1 MSVTVKDL
9 LNLPSLRQAKVL
21 GGAKGLSRVVASI
34 SVLESIDPG
43 VLINE
48 VFPQG
53 KFYGSEIVL
62 TGFLNCADDVDC
74 QCANILR
81 LAQGGEVG
89 LILFYVGVY
98 LQKVDQRLIDLA
110 DQLDFVLIAMPEG
123 QRELR
128 YSDLISDVTEYIY
141 RDRAQSGSLVS
152 DCLARMSTLPRHQQT
167 VGTIMQMLCT
177 ELSCSVALRDEHGNI
192 LNMAAWPH
200 GQEKLI
206 REGLE
211 QEVQPLQTQ
220 RTACTFLTDTEV
232 CRMPIHTDSGM
243 NLELLLIKGSPFL
256 SDMVLAQAADVT
268 RICINIWGRGQGTVA
283 IHELIRAILQDEPL
297 KMRRLAEIFHVD
309 IASIHELWMISGTES
324 QVEPCL
330 QLARQCAKTV
340 VGAFYEDGIVL
351 CLSVPASLREAETV
365 TEEILD
371 ELGTDTVVV
380 RCGGLRDTT
389 ECRAAYLVVQDHLND
404 ARKIYLLKRSFSL
417 GELRFAQKCRQQAEQ
432 GESVAA
438 ARIKALT
445 MLQRDKEEMDLAGTL
460 CTYLLD
466 AEASVTKTASLLY
479 LHKNTVKY
487 RIQRLSNLLGFRPGK
502 LPETTELYEAVG
514 IYRLLH

>member
-177 ELSCSVALRDEHGNI
+177 ELSCSVVLRDEHGNI
-192 LNMAAWPH
+192 LNMA
-200 GQEKLI
+200 
-206 REGLE
+206 
-211 QEVQPLQTQ
+211 
-220 RTACTFLTDTEV
+220 
-232 CRMPIHTDSGM
+232 
-243 NLELLLIKGSPFL
+243 
-256 SDMVLAQAADVT
+256 
-268 RICINIWGRGQGTVA
+268 
-283 IHELIRAILQDEPL
+283 
-297 KMRRLAEIFHVD
+297 
-309 IASIHELWMISGTES
+309 
-324 QVEPCL
+324 
-330 QLARQCAKTV
+330 
-340 VGAFYEDGIVL
+340 
-351 CLSVPASLREAETV
+351 
-365 TEEILD
+365 
-371 ELGTDTVVV
+371 
-380 RCGGLRDTT
+380 
-389 ECRAAYLVVQDHLND
+389 
-404 ARKIYLLKRSFSL
+404 RK
-417 GELRFAQKCRQQAEQ
+417 
-432 GESVAA
+432 
-438 ARIKALT
+438 
-445 MLQRDKEEMDLAGTL
+445 
-460 CTYLLD
+460 
-466 AEASVTKTASLLY
+466 
-479 LHKNTVKY
+479 N
-487 RIQRLSNLLGFRPGK
+487 
-502 LPETTELYEAVG
+502 
-514 IYRLLH
+514 